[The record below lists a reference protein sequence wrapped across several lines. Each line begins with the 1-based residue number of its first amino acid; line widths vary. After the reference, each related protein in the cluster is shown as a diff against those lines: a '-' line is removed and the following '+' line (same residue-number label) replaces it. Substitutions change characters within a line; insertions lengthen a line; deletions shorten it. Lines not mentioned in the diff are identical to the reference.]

1 MNLKQL
7 KSLAVQVG
15 DAQHHLDSLQSQ
27 YAACRLEVLQQ
38 VQVVKNAASITLMF
52 KGRRINAKQNSYG
65 RYVVKESG
73 KTLISEFH
81 GNIHTLRFNI
91 AVGAV

>member
-1 MNLKQL
+1 MNVKQL
-7 KSLAVQVG
+7 KSLAAQIS

-73 KTLISEFH
+73 KILISEFH
-81 GNIHTLRFNI
+81 GNIHSLRFNI

>member
-1 MNLKQL
+1 
-7 KSLAVQVG
+7 
-15 DAQHHLDSLQSQ
+15 
-27 YAACRLEVLQQ
+27 
-38 VQVVKNAASITLMF
+38 MF

-73 KTLISEFH
+73 KILISEFH
-81 GNIHTLRFNI
+81 GNIHSLRFNI